1 MTELKPSPSRAALP
15 SRLPVFS
22 SVRIAARGAGMLRLL
37 IIIVGIVVLLGAGY
51 YFYQSRSAPT
61 AGADGAKSAD
71 GAKEGGGKGG
81 GKGGK
86 GGRAG
91 AGGPTPVSAI
101 TVTKETLDIRLTALG
116 TVTPRNNVTV
126 RTRVDGP
133 LLRVQF
139 KEGQLVKEGDL
150 LAEIDPLPLQAA
162 LTQAAGNLARDQ
174 ALLQNAQIDLERY
187 QGLMATDSIPKQQLD
202 TQAATVRQYQGIV
215 ATDRGAVEAARL
227 QLSYTKIFA
236 PLTGKVGLRLVDP
249 GNMVHASDSNGLVSI
264 TQLDP
269 ITVVAAIPEIAVQ
282 QLLKRINQGSDVP
295 VEAWDS
301 AMKGMLASGK
311 LLSTD
316 NQIDTA
322 TGTLKLKAEFGN
334 SSGVLF
340 PNQFV
345 NVRVLVGQ
353 DVDATVVRQS
363 AVQRGAQQ
371 GTYVYLVNPDSTV
384 SVRQIKL
391 STVDGD
397 RIGVTS
403 GLNPGDRVVSD
414 GADKLRE
421 GAKVE
426 VIDRSAAANPNAPP
440 AADGDSKGSHKGRRG
455 KGGKG
460 GDGSG
465 KGADG
470 GDKGGGSGNTAPA
483 GGASSGANSNNN
495 SGGNSGA
502 TSTGSGA

>member
-1 MTELKPSPSRAALP
+1 
-15 SRLPVFS
+15 
-22 SVRIAARGAGMLRLL
+22 
-37 IIIVGIVVLLGAGY
+37 
-51 YFYQSRSAPT
+51 
-61 AGADGAKSAD
+61 
-71 GAKEGGGKGG
+71 
-81 GKGGK
+81 
-86 GGRAG
+86 
-91 AGGPTPVSAI
+91 
-101 TVTKETLDIRLTALG
+101 
-116 TVTPRNNVTV
+116 VTPRNNVTV

-133 LLRVQF
+133 LLRVLF
-139 KEGQLVKEGDL
+139 KEGQIVKQGDL

-162 LTQAAGNLARDQ
+162 LTQMAGNLARDQ

-227 QLSYTKIFA
+227 QLSYTRIFA

-264 TQLDP
+264 TELDP
-269 ITVVAAIPEIAVQ
+269 ITVVAAIPEMAVQ
-282 QLLKRINQGSDVP
+282 SLLKRISQGSDVP

-301 AMKGMLASGK
+301 AMKGMLAQGR

-334 SSGVLF
+334 TSGLLF

-345 NVRVLVGQ
+345 NVRVLIGQ
-353 DVDATVVRQS
+353 DVDATVIRQS

-391 STVDGD
+391 GTVDGD
-397 RIGVTS
+397 RMAVTA
-403 GLNPGDRVVSD
+403 GLNVGDRVVSD

-421 GAKVE
+421 GAKVD
-426 VIDRSAAANPNAPP
+426 VIERSAAANPNAPP
-440 AADGDSKGSHKGRRG
+440 GAEGDAKGSHKGRRG
-455 KGGKG
+455 KGGDGSKGGKG
-460 GDGSG
+460 GD
-465 KGADG
+465 
-470 GDKGGGSGNTAPA
+470 GNTAPA
-483 GGASSGANSNNN
+483 GGPAG
-495 SGGNSGA
+495 GGNSGA
-502 TSTGSGA
+502 ATTGSGA

>member
-1 MTELKPSPSRAALP
+1 M
-15 SRLPVFS
+15 
-22 SVRIAARGAGMLRLL
+22 RLL
-37 IIIVGIVVLLGAGY
+37 IIIIGLVVLLGAAY
-51 YFYQSRSAPT
+51 YFYQAHTEST
-61 AGADGAKSAD
+61 ASAD
-71 GAKEGGGKGG
+71 GAGAKSDGTAKDGGAKDGGGKGG
-81 GKGGK
+81 GKK

-133 LLRVQF
+133 LLRVLF
-139 KEGQLVKEGDL
+139 KEGQIVKTGDL

-162 LTQAAGNLARDQ
+162 LTQMAGNLARDQ

-227 QLSYTKIFA
+227 QLSYTRIFA

-282 QLLKRINQGSDVP
+282 QLLQRINQGSDVP

-334 SSGVLF
+334 ASGVLF

-353 DVDATVVRQS
+353 DVDATVIHQS

-391 STVDGD
+391 GTVDGD
-397 RIGVTS
+397 RMAVTA
-403 GLNPGDRVVSD
+403 GLNVGDRVVSD

-426 VIDRSAAANPNAPP
+426 VIEHSAAATPDAAP
-440 AADGDSKGSHKGRRG
+440 AGGDAKGSHKGRRG
-455 KGGKG
+455 KGGDGSKG
-460 GDGSG
+460 GKGSDAG
-465 KGADG
+465 NAGA
-470 GDKGGGSGNTAPA
+470 GSGNTAPA
-483 GGASSGANSNNN
+483 GGAASGANSNNN
-495 SGGNSGA
+495 NGGNSGA
-502 TSTGSGA
+502 TTTGSGA